1 MMMML
6 LRSLHTQAALRGD
19 GLLAEFQGSQ
29 NRIHE
34 LPKATNDNQPPEVPQ
49 QGPEFKSQSF

>member
-1 MMMML
+1 MMTL
-6 LRSLHTQAALRGD
+6 LRALHTHAALHGD
-19 GLLAEFQGSQ
+19 GLLAEFLDSQ

-34 LPKATNDNQPPEVPQ
+34 LPKATNDNQLPEVPQ